1 MYPPF
6 FQIMPTVMFSFTD
19 FKIFIM
25 YSNDL
30 RNYTKEVQISAK
42 RAEVLEDLS
51 FYKCSEP
58 AIFFG
63 VP

>member
-42 RAEVLEDLS
+42 SAEV
-51 FYKCSEP
+51 
-58 AIFFG
+58 
-63 VP
+63 